1 MRWIRTF
8 YKHIQSCVINNGL
21 SSDYFYLTRGVRQGD
36 PLSPYL
42 FLLAVETLAIAVREN
57 SKGITIGG
65 DETKI
70 LQYADDTTAVLSDT
84 NSAHAFFKLLDEF
97 GNLPGLKINSSK
109 TEGMWIG
116 SLKIMKRSHLES
128 NGPVLQL
135 KPSGSSF
142 HMMIISY
149 VQRTLMRNLRASK
162 SKSAFGLLGDYP
174 STGK

>member
-1 MRWIRTF
+1 
-8 YKHIQSCVINNGL
+8 VINNGL

-42 FLLAVETLAIAVREN
+42 FLLAVETLATVVREN
-57 SKGITIGG
+57 FNIKGITIEGE
-65 DETKI
+65 ETNI

-97 GNLPGLKINSSK
+97 GNLSGLKINSSK
-109 TEGMWIG
+109 TEGMCIG
-116 SLKIMKRSHLES
+116 SLKNNEE
-128 NGPVLQL
+128 
-135 KPSGSSF
+135 KPFGIKWPCSAIKALGVRSF

-149 VQRTLMRNLRASK
+149 VQRTLMRNLTASK
-162 SKSAFGLLGDYP
+162 SKSTFGLLGDYP

>member
-1 MRWIRTF
+1 M
-8 YKHIQSCVINNGL
+8 
-21 SSDYFYLTRGVRQGD
+21 RQGD

-57 SKGITIGG
+57 SNIKVITMEGE
-65 DETKI
+65 ETKI

-97 GNLPGLKINSSK
+97 GNMSGLKINSSK

-128 NGPVLQL
+128 NGPVVQL

-142 HMMIISY
+142 QVMIISY
-149 VQRTLMRNLRASK
+149 VQRTLMRDLTASK
-162 SKSAFGLLGDYP
+162 SKSAFDLLGDYP